1 MAALEELMNHSLVD
15 DYDKQRFASVAT
27 PVCGQGVVQEG
38 GGWDLW
44 KHVIG
49 YGIVGLGFVVVLVL
63 GAFGKLDPLIDVGDA
78 FLRFARRVRDFFGR
92 RGLGRDDEESY
103 AVPDLGPL
111 PPVVPALPL
120 NRTDSDRLA
129 EVRECQSTSV

>member
-1 MAALEELMNHSLVD
+1 MEVLKFLMNHSLVD
-15 DYDKQRFASVAT
+15 DYDKRRFVTVAT
-27 PVCGQGVVQEG
+27 PVCDQGVAQGG
-38 GGWDLW
+38 GGWDDW

-49 YGIVGLGFVVVLVL
+49 YGIVGLGFVVILVL

-78 FLRFARRVRDFFGR
+78 FLRFARRVRDFFWR
-92 RGLGRDDEESY
+92 RGPGHDDERYEM
-103 AVPDLGPL
+103 PDLGPL

-129 EVRECQSTSV
+129 EARIGRSTCV

>member
-15 DYDKQRFASVAT
+15 DYDKQRFASAAT

-78 FLRFARRVRDFFGR
+78 ILRFARRVRD
-92 RGLGRDDEESY
+92 
-103 AVPDLGPL
+103 
-111 PPVVPALPL
+111 
-120 NRTDSDRLA
+120 
-129 EVRECQSTSV
+129 

>member
-44 KHVIG
+44 KHDRIT
-49 YGIVGLGFVVVLVL
+49 
-63 GAFGKLDPLIDVGDA
+63 A
-78 FLRFARRVRDFFGR
+78 
-92 RGLGRDDEESY
+92 S
-103 AVPDLGPL
+103 
-111 PPVVPALPL
+111 AL
-120 NRTDSDRLA
+120 N
-129 EVRECQSTSV
+129 

>member
-15 DYDKQRFASVAT
+15 DYDKRRFASAAT

-49 YGIVGLGFVVVLVL
+49 YGAGPWSPASRRPCPSPQQDGL
-63 GAFGKLDPLIDVGDA
+63 
-78 FLRFARRVRDFFGR
+78 
-92 RGLGRDDEESY
+92 
-103 AVPDLGPL
+103 
-111 PPVVPALPL
+111 
-120 NRTDSDRLA
+120 
-129 EVRECQSTSV
+129 

>member
-1 MAALEELMNHSLVD
+1 MNTINSVLPLLPLPYAA
-15 DYDKQRFASVAT
+15 RWW
-27 PVCGQGVVQEG
+27 CREG
-38 GGWDLW
+38 LGGRS
-44 KHVIG
+44 G
-49 YGIVGLGFVVVLVL
+49 SIVGLGFVVVLVL

-78 FLRFARRVRDFFGR
+78 ILRFARRVRDFFGR
-92 RGLGRDDEESY
+92 RGLGHGDEESY